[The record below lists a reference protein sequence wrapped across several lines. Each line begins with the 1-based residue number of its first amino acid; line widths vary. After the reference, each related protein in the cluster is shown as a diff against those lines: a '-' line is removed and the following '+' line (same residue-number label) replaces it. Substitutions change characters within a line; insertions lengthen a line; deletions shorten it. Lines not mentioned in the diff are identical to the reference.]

1 MIEVAQELLS
11 VVPDMGAPEAGKLFE
26 QFAIE
31 GNAELDTLRTNI
43 ISPES
48 KKKARTWGLAE
59 AAAMIGRSMNSL
71 RTHDSDIGRDETG
84 KWAFTLDEINLLRD
98 KYGTRY
104 VRPAGSKAMILAISN
119 FKGGVAKTTTC
130 VHLAQKAAI
139 EGLRVLVVDLDPQA
153 STTFNLGPFIPDI
166 ELGSDDIIN
175 AALLED
181 PKKIKQVVVRSYFP
195 GISLVPAN
203 LHLQELDIML
213 PYEAQK
219 QSAELGH
226 PAFRL
231 QNALELIREKFDLI
245 ILDCGPNMASVSVN
259 AMAACNGLIVPCPP
273 STYDHASFVMLCSAL
288 SHLFSSMG
296 KELDYLR
303 VLITK
308 HPGSQSKG
316 ANVVEQRI
324 RKLYGDYVLA
334 NVMNLTS
341 EIEKASAEMS
351 TVYDQA
357 AGKNNRRTY
366 QRAIDILDSVNNEI
380 LEDIKLIWA
389 AEAKKASESN
399 SEVDQS

>member
-1 MIEVAQELLS
+1 MIEVAPELLT
-11 VVPDMGAPEAGKLFE
+11 VVPDMGAPDAGKLFE
-26 QFAIE
+26 QFAVE
-31 GNAELDTLRTNI
+31 GNAELDTLRTSI
-43 ISPES
+43 ISPET

-59 AAAMIGRSMNSL
+59 ASALIGRSMNSL
-71 RTHDSDIGRDETG
+71 RTHDSDLGRDENG
-84 KWAFTLDEINLLRD
+84 KWAFTLENINLLRD
-98 KYGTRY
+98 KYNTRY
-104 VRPAGSKAMILAISN
+104 VRPEGSQAMILAISN

-139 EGLRVLVVDLDPQA
+139 EGLNVLVVDLDPQA

-166 ELGSDDIIN
+166 ELGPDDIIN
-175 AALLED
+175 QALLED
-181 PKKIKQVVVRSYFP
+181 PKKIRQVVVRSYFP
-195 GISLVPAN
+195 GISLIPAN

-213 PYEAQK
+213 PYESK
-219 QSAELGH
+219 EQSPGLDH

-231 QNALELIREKFDLI
+231 RNALALIRDKFDLI

-288 SHLFSSMG
+288 SHLFVSMD
-296 KELDYLR
+296 KKLDYLR
-303 VLITK
+303 ILITK

-316 ANVVEQRI
+316 ANLVEQRI
-324 RKLYGDYVLA
+324 RKLYGNHVLA

-389 AEAKKASESN
+389 KQAREANEK
-399 SEVDQS
+399 VDQS